1 MLPQA
6 TRYSIRRFSVQPL
19 GRNALAPITV
29 RPFSPLAILL
39 RSALPIVLPSRAPP
53 LFTVI
58 AHNFHSSCPLHEDH
72 SKDDAQ
78 PSSLPVDQP
87 NQPKSQMLVAFTC
100 KVCSHRTHHV
110 MSKQAYTTGVV
121 IIQCSGC
128 KNRHLI
134 ADHLGW
140 FRDGSTTV
148 EDLVRENGET
158 VRKIVSDG
166 GDVME
171 WLPDVVE
178 EEREVRAKA
187 KTEAERLKLEN
198 QVQD

>member
-1 MLPQA
+1 M
-6 TRYSIRRFSVQPL
+6 
-19 GRNALAPITV
+19 TV

-39 RSALPIVLPSRAPP
+39 RSALPTALPAIKTSRAPP
-53 LFTVI
+53 LFAAI
-58 AHNFHSSCPLHEDH
+58 AHNFHSSCPCPPLHEDH
-72 SKDDAQ
+72 PKDDAQ
-78 PSSLPVDQP
+78 PSSPPADQP
-87 NQPKSQMLVAFTC
+87 NQPKSQMLIAFTC

-121 IIQCSGC
+121 IIQCAGC

-158 VRKIVSDG
+158 VRKLVSDG

-178 EEREVRAKA
+178 EEKEVRAKA
-187 KTEAERLKLEN
+187 KAKAERLKLEN